1 MFEFIILFSKTMS
14 ELKRAWDLTMEIQ
27 GSLSHSLCLFMT
39 NEKHSKERP
48 RNVEFGVIMYRVI
61 YCDDKK
67 IVHLDDQGTMA
78 YISQF
83 LISTWGFQFPESK
96 RQCSISSFSPGTLT
110 KVKTIEP
117 MSTRRAHG
125 LSALI
130 TRA

>member
-14 ELKRAWDLTMEIQ
+14 ELKKAWGLTMEIQ
-27 GSLSHSLCLFMT
+27 GSLSHSFCLLMT
-39 NEKHSKERP
+39 NEKHSKERSG
-48 RNVEFGVIMYRVI
+48 NVEFGGIMCRAMN
-61 YCDDKK
+61 CDDKK

-83 LISTWGFQFPESK
+83 LISTWDFQFLESK
-96 RQCSISSFSPGTLT
+96 RQCSISSYSPGTLT
-110 KVKTIEP
+110 KVETIEP
-117 MSTRRAHG
+117 MSARGAHR